1 VAGKHDHTQGRREL
15 FPPTYLLKIK
25 CSQNSL
31 ADISS
36 RPFIRIGS
44 HAYGMDV
51 REIRIQVQSLP
62 ISTVGTCSPREQ
74 EEKEK

>member
-1 VAGKHDHTQGRREL
+1 
-15 FPPTYLLKIK
+15 
-25 CSQNSL
+25 
-31 ADISS
+31 
-36 RPFIRIGS
+36 
-44 HAYGMDV
+44 MDV